1 MFPFK
6 LVFIIIT
13 CLVISVRS
21 MYLTTEPIA
30 RDSLLNEMI
39 HDPWAEPDM
48 KFVKIDRLF
57 PICAL
62 ITRVLVPTL

>member
-1 MFPFK
+1 
-6 LVFIIIT
+6 
-13 CLVISVRS
+13 

-62 ITRVLVPTL
+62 ITRMLVPTL